1 MSNRI
6 LVVDDEKEIADLVEL
21 YLKKEGFSIDKYYSA
36 SQALSR
42 IKDTAYDLAMLD
54 IMMPDV
60 DGFTLCQE
68 IRKSYTYPIIMLT
81 AKDSETD
88 KITGLTLGADD
99 YITKPFQ
106 PLEMVAR
113 VKSQLRRYK
122 KYNLSDG
129 QHLRP
134 VLCHNGLVINPEK
147 HVCTLNNQ
155 PVSLTPTEFAILQV
169 LLENKGRVISGEELL
184 RKIWQDDYYNKLS
197 NSVTVHIRHIREK
210 LNDSLEKP
218 KYIQTIWG
226 VGYKIDDHEC
236 I

>member
-106 PLEMVAR
+106 PLERVAR